1 MNLNEAR
8 KILAQEDLLRESCGN
23 GEKPWTILID
33 TWRTDADDG
42 ARYSALAPVEYR
54 ERALSWADWDL
65 GIGHGV
71 PGFKKCNHSVEY
83 MRNCDG
89 DIEPIVVRQEF
100 HGIVPDS
107 LLISQ
112 ELVLLMELWRDPG
125 SGNYYE
131 IKDDGSREESIRFT
145 ERRVEIRTPLL
156 RRYQAARQLDLLLF
170 TGSTVSIVTDEPLS
184 SFSDLEIPESVHSV
198 DHVRCSRKI
207 VESND
212 SWKKEIISF
221 LDVKKILPPP
231 PREKC
236 GVWPWNKD
244 DSEKWGEFIIGEG
257 GDGEQVRYT
266 CEPGK
271 LAERGDNP
279 DAPSCYTPVFFKPE
293 VLKKY
298 YDDTNL
304 YTVTS
309 DRLACG
315 QKWDVEIHTDE
326 TDRVMVY
333 LGDIGRFIPK
343 THHPHWRSYNI
354 PPTRRMSMAAAQRDF
369 FNIPAEADNPEH
381 QFKNAYDDLQ
391 SVWRAAC
398 GWSLHRPL
406 EGDDAGIIKRLRIP
420 VNDTPA
426 EFEAQILNLTRL
438 LIDSLNEKEMDNQLT
453 RVEGERGIAKLK
465 RFFEKAGYVHGE
477 RDIDF
482 LKKLQ
487 KLRSK
492 NAAHVSGV
500 NGKKYLEKELA
511 GRSRREYAINL
522 FEQAVVMLRDLASF
536 AAEGPRHND
545 ADSAQ
550 RR

>member
-65 GIGHGV
+65 DIGHGV
-71 PGFKKCNHSVEY
+71 PGFKKCNHSAEY

-89 DIEPIVVRQEF
+89 DIEPIVLRQEF

-112 ELVLLMELWRDPG
+112 ELVLLMELWRDPD

-145 ERRVEIRTPLL
+145 EGRVEIRTPLL

-170 TGSTVSIVTDEPLS
+170 TDSTVSIVTDEPLS
-184 SFSDLEIPESVHSV
+184 SFSDLEIPESVSGN
-198 DHVRCSRKI
+198 DRVRCSRKI

-231 PREKC
+231 PRKKC
-236 GVWPWNKD
+236 GLWPWNKD
-244 DSEKWGEFIIGEG
+244 DSEKWGEFIIGED

-309 DRLACG
+309 GHLSCG
-315 QKWDVEIHTDE
+315 QKWGVEIHTDE

-391 SVWRAAC
+391 SVWRAAW

-477 RDIDF
+477 RDTDF

-545 ADSAQ
+545 ADSVQ